1 MEFHQLRYFLA
12 VARLRSFTRA
22 AQHEH
27 VAQPSL
33 SQQIRKLE
41 DELGARLFNRP
52 ARSIT
57 LTPFGQRFEHRARR
71 VLDEIE
77 GARHEMD
84 EMLGLRRG
92 SVNLGAIP
100 TLAPYLLPSILAE
113 FSRVYPGIAVNMREN
128 LTSSLVAEL
137 AAGELDLAF
146 LRLPVRRTEFVAET
160 LIEER
165 MILAVPRHH
174 HLLRRRNRPVA
185 LADLGDERFLLL
197 KDGHCFRDDVLQICK
212 RCRVNPNVV
221 FEGGQFDTLVAMV
234 AAGVGVT
241 LLPEMARRH
250 YQHSGVGLL
259 EFMSP
264 QPTRTVGLV
273 RAKKKFV
280 TPATRAFVDHVR
292 KACGARRDRATA
304 AGEAAQTHG
313 VVMARGREAN
323 FLP

>member
-52 ARSIT
+52 GRSIT
-57 LTPFGQRFEHRARR
+57 LTPFGQRFEQHARR

-100 TLAPYLLPSILAE
+100 T
-113 FSRVYPGIAVNMREN
+113 IA
-128 LTSSLVAEL
+128 
-137 AAGELDLAF
+137 
-146 LRLPVRRTEFVAET
+146 
-160 LIEER
+160 
-165 MILAVPRHH
+165 
-174 HLLRRRNRPVA
+174 
-185 LADLGDERFLLL
+185 
-197 KDGHCFRDDVLQICK
+197 
-212 RCRVNPNVV
+212 
-221 FEGGQFDTLVAMV
+221 
-234 AAGVGVT
+234 
-241 LLPEMARRH
+241 
-250 YQHSGVGLL
+250 
-259 EFMSP
+259 P

-273 RAKKKFV
+273 RAKEKFV

-292 KACGARRDRATA
+292 KACGAPGDRAMA
-304 AGEAAQTHG
+304 AAAAAQASR
-313 VVMARGREAN
+313 VPMARSRDAK